1 MKVVGERERAEQK
14 AIAGSVYSIK
24 FPAGRGAPSLGLNTR
39 LHYNKSHPTF
49 QPFALSPPA
58 PRPKKTALEFFLSPT
73 RRHSL
78 PALPFATS
86 LLCAF
91 LFAVPKCISQT
102 LFHTS
107 TLPSA
112 SDVAPTLARVQSRVQ
127 PDCSYILTLCCIKYA
142 GPLGPLGLFESR
154 EDRNIFMTTFSY
166 DRILH
171 AHCATF

>member
-1 MKVVGERERAEQK
+1 MKVVGGREKAEQK
-14 AIAGSVYSIK
+14 AIAGTVYSIK

-73 RRHSL
+73 RRHLL

-91 LFAVPKCISQT
+91 PFAVPTCISQT
-102 LFHTS
+102 LFHASSSLRRCSNTCTCS
-107 TLPSA
+107 VPSA
-112 SDVAPTLARVQSRVQ
+112 TR
-127 PDCSYILTLCCIKYA
+127 
-142 GPLGPLGLFESR
+142 LFLYPHSLLYQVCR
-154 EDRNIFMTTFSY
+154 TS
-166 DRILH
+166 
-171 AHCATF
+171 